1 MVDVKTADQALQQYI
16 RPQTFPVAI
25 RMLRPDEPIPEKAKR
40 PARDFKKLSMNCQ
53 VIDMSR
59 RYGWMIALTR
69 EDHICSLGITALGLD
84 KPTHLYNSGTLC
96 EGMYTETAEAG
107 QRSEAAVDKFAYGD
121 YYCLLVSPLDRAP
134 YEPHLVVVYAN
145 PAQVMRLTQAAL
157 WKRGGKLTSSF
168 GGRISCSETIVTTMK
183 TGEPQVILPCSGDR
197 IFGQTQDHEMAFTI
211 PWHKMEEIIEGL
223 EGTHK
228 GGIRY
233 PITQFMEYEAK
244 MPPRYMEVNKL
255 WEVQTGKSQ
264 YTPRDHVVAAYK
276 RTFTDRV
283 PVYPIVASFAGC
295 LDGLSIEE
303 YCTNPQKAIKAQLN
317 YYERYQPDVVL
328 AYNDL
333 AKEAEAVGCG
343 VKYSDY
349 VVPSIATHVLQED
362 KGKLAK
368 LSVPDP
374 KAAGRLPAFLEM
386 CEGLMAAK
394 LPTATGAVLVGPWT
408 IAMLMRNPEMLL
420 LDTFEDPGF
429 IHELMRFTTDYC
441 KVFGDEALKTKIGLS
456 FSEPTAS
463 ISLISPDNYR
473 EFIAPYHKELT
484 EYFKAKKV
492 GLTTH
497 ICGTTYPIYDDL
509 IQAGF
514 TTISIDLDQQS
525 DPKLHVDQLKRLK
538 EVAKKRVVAIGN
550 VDATL
555 FERATK
561 EEIEAEVR
569 RCVDTAARDSAF
581 ILSTSCEIPPRSKP
595 EVVGWFLEAAREYG
609 RYERLMG

>member
-1 MVDVKTADQALQQYI
+1 MVDPKTADQALQQYI

-25 RMLRPDEPIPEKAKR
+25 RMLKPGEPIPERAKR
-40 PARDFKKLSMNCQ
+40 PARDFQKLSMNCQ
-53 VIDMSR
+53 VIDMAR

-69 EDHICSLGITALGLD
+69 EDHICSLGITALGFD

-96 EGMYTETAEAG
+96 EGMYTETAQAG
-107 QRSEAAVDKFAYGD
+107 QRSEAAVDKLAYGE
-121 YYCLLVSPLDRAP
+121 YYCLLVCPLDRATF
-134 YEPHLVVVYAN
+134 EPQLVVVYAN
-145 PAQVMRLTQAAL
+145 PAQVMRLAQAAL

-168 GGRISCSETIVTTMK
+168 GGRISCAETIVTTMT

-211 PWHKMEEIIEGL
+211 PWHRMAEIIEGL

-255 WEVQTGKSQ
+255 WEVQAGKSQ

-303 YCTNPQKAIKAQLN
+303 YCTDPQKAIKAQLN
-317 YYERYQPDVVL
+317 YFERYQPDVVL

-349 VVPSIATHVLQED
+349 VVPSIATHVLQDD

-368 LSVPDP
+368 FSIPDP
-374 KAAGRLPAFLEM
+374 KSAGRLPAFLEM

-420 LDTFEDPGF
+420 LDTFEDPAF
-429 IHELMRFTTDYC
+429 IHELMRFATDYC

-473 EFIAPYHKELT
+473 EFIAPYHKELVD
-484 EYFKAKKV
+484 YFKAKKA

-497 ICGTTYPIYDDL
+497 ICGTTYPIYEDL

-514 TTISIDLDQQS
+514 TTLSIDLDQQS
-525 DPKLHVDQLKRLK
+525 DPKLHVDQLTRLK
-538 EVAKKRVVAIGN
+538 EVAKKRVVVIGN

-595 EVVGWFLEAAREYG
+595 EVVGWFLEAARDYG